1 MKKIAAL
8 LLIFTVILIV
18 VVSCSTGGQTNET
31 SDTSSSTT
39 QSSNTIVNRFTD
51 EDKTEKTVKFGG
63 TEKVIKYKE
72 SIEYSEGG
80 KYDVYFDSEDEYRYV
95 YGTDT
100 LYMIRIVKFGEEN
113 ISCDEATVRLISFF
127 SGELNMVD
135 YKIIVYADEKTY
147 HKLALEKIDGGNA
160 EYSLIRAYIPMSN
173 GVAEFW
179 FE

>member
-1 MKKIAAL
+1 MKKVIAL
-8 LLIFTVILIV
+8 LLIFTVVFIAV
-18 VVSCSTGGQTNET
+18 ASCSTGGQPNET
-31 SDTSSSTT
+31 SDTSLSTT

-51 EDKTEKTVKFGG
+51 EDKTERTVKFGG

-72 SIEYSEGG
+72 SIEYSDGG

-100 LYMIRIVKFGEEN
+100 LYMIRIVKFGKGN
-113 ISCDEATVRLISFF
+113 ISCDEATVKLISFF
-127 SGELNMVD
+127 SEELNMVD
-135 YKIIVYADEKTY
+135 YKISVYADEKTY
-147 HKLALEKIDGGNA
+147 HKLALEKMEGGNA
-160 EYSLIRAYIPMSN
+160 KYSLIRAYIPMSS